1 MESRII
7 INKKIVK
14 KYNNFFLEV
23 VEHYDLESFP
33 MKISLFSGLQ
43 VLDIS
48 KLAERLDQKLEYSD
62 TDDSDWI
69 ELNFIH
75 NNYRLLL
82 PFFELYNCY
91 YNISFTRQSGIIY
104 LCKINDVLMEVRKGK

>member
-1 MESRII
+1 MKF
-7 INKKIVK
+7 NKKIVE

-23 VEHYDLESFP
+23 VEHYDLEFFP
-33 MKISLFSGLQ
+33 MKISFNGMR

-62 TDDSDWI
+62 KDDSDWI
-69 ELNFIH
+69 ELNFILD
-75 NNYRLLL
+75 NYKLLV

-91 YNISFTRQSGIIY
+91 YNTSFTRQSGIIY